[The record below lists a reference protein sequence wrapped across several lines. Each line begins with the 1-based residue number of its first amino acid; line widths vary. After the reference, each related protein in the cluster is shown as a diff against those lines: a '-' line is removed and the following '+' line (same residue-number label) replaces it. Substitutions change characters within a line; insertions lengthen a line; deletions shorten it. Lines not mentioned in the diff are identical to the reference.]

1 MRILDDTTLGAPTVA
16 STVSQEDEQGPADSS
31 DASGLLNFFIWF
43 VAVVGLFVWLLRIVG
58 GNQPSAKPMEIP
70 SVPTNGVNPQSLP
83 MGQPKE
89 KKSPS
94 LLRTTR
100 GGYRFAFRPAPISD
114 ADECKSSSKKSK
126 SARTRG
132 KYSRSSVTDTDT
144 CPETELGMEEPI
156 PFRKQRGHR
165 RSRGT
170 PLERDSDASS
180 QCEHSPSSRR
190 YYQRFKAAGQRLFS
204 QQARRD
210 SESAVFDTFDA
221 SQAAAHLEQK
231 KQQRL
236 ARGEYEH
243 TELKVLPADKLIQ
256 VVLGEHGTEA
266 LSRMGLKEGSPY
278 EAIRK
283 RYLLLAKRLHP
294 DRLEH
299 PNAQAAFA
307 ALEKSFHSLE
317 VDALS
322 AGAFSESEL
331 GVTTGR

>member
-1 MRILDDTTLGAPTVA
+1 MRILDAADTTLGASTVA
-16 STVSQEDEQGPADSS
+16 STVSQGDEPNPV
-31 DASGLLNFFIWF
+31 DASGLLNFFILF
-43 VAVVGLFVWLLRIVG
+43 VAVVGLFVWLLRLGG
-58 GNQPSAKPMEIP
+58 GNQRSAKPLEIP
-70 SVPTNGVNPQSLP
+70 SVPANNSNSQSLP
-83 MGQPKE
+83 MGRPKE

-94 LLRTTR
+94 LIGTKR
-100 GGYRFAFRPAPISD
+100 GGYRFAFRPATISD

-126 SARTRG
+126 GSRARGT
-132 KYSRSSVTDTDT
+132 YSRSAVTDTDT
-144 CPETELGMEEPI
+144 CPETELGMDEPI
-156 PFRKQRGHR
+156 PYCEQRGQR
-165 RSRGT
+165 RAR
-170 PLERDSDASS
+170 ERISDASS
-180 QCEHSPSSRR
+180 HSEHSPTSRWHC
-190 YYQRFKAAGQRLFS
+190 QRFKAAGKRLFLS
-204 QQARRD
+204 QARRD
-210 SESAVFDTFDA
+210 SDQSAVFDTFDA

-243 TELKVLPADKLIQ
+243 AEMKVLAADKLMQ

-307 ALEKSFHSLE
+307 ALEEAFHRVE
-317 VDALS
+317 ADALS

-331 GVTTGR
+331 GVH